1 MKTVDQ
7 HASDI
12 LSAIG
17 PMSPRRTALREAH
30 GCVLAAD
37 VRATVAVPG
46 FDNSAM
52 DGYAARA
59 AEVAAASEANPVTL
73 AVSGE
78 IMAGPV
84 RPEPLVPGTVARIM
98 TGAPLPEGAD
108 TIVQLEWTDGGTES
122 VRIHQAPRRGL
133 HIRRAGEDIAPGNLV
148 LAAGTVLGS
157 AQIGLLAAVNIAR
170 PAVHPRPRVAVL
182 STGSELVE
190 VGAPLGPG
198 QIVDS
203 NSHAIAAA
211 AHEAGAVV
219 RRFAG
224 VSDDP
229 DAFADAFEQVLKDT
243 DVVITTGGIS
253 VGARDVVKEVLSK
266 SGEIRFERIAMQPG
280 KPQGFGVVG
289 GVPVFTLPGNPVSAL
304 VSFELFVRPALR
316 RMRGL
321 PTSVTSPGSA
331 PFSETAAGGQD
342 AAAIWNTLAV
352 KVGEVVRSQP
362 GKRTFPRVRLER
374 DAGGEL
380 VATSAGGQGA
390 HQMSGLASAH
400 ALLVVPE
407 EVVEVSPG
415 MVLPALLLAE
425 PEWAGP
431 QVPASTASAASA
443 ASAGSAGSALA
454 GGTAGE

>member
-12 LSAIG
+12 LDAIV
-17 PMSPRRTALREAH
+17 PMAPRRTVLREAH

-59 AEVAAASEANPVTL
+59 AEVAAASEAAPVTMT
-73 AVSGE
+73 VSDE

-84 RPEPLVPGTVARIM
+84 RPGPLLAGTVARIM
-98 TGAPLPEGAD
+98 TGAPLPAGAD
-108 TIVQLEWTDGGTES
+108 TIVQLEWTDGGTGT

-148 LAAGTVLGS
+148 LASGTVLGA
-157 AQIGLLAAVNIAR
+157 AQIGLLAAVNVAR

-190 VGAPLGPG
+190 VGTPLGPG

-211 AHEAGAVV
+211 AHEAGAIV
-219 RRFAG
+219 RRVDG

-229 DAFADAFEQVLKDT
+229 DEFAAAFEVLLKST
-243 DVVITTGGIS
+243 DVVVTTGGIS
-253 VGARDVVKEVLSK
+253 VGDRDVVKQVLSRYADM
-266 SGEIRFERIAMQPG
+266 RFERIAMQPG
-280 KPQGFGVVG
+280 KPQGFGVMN

-321 PTSVTSPGSA
+321 VPHVTPLAAQVPWKTTGKPETGLVGDTHPG
-331 PFSETAAGGQD
+331 
-342 AAAIWNTLAV
+342 AV
-352 KVGEVVRSQP
+352 TVTVGEAMRSP
-362 GKRTFPRVRLER
+362 SGKRTFPRVRLER
-374 DAGGEL
+374 DDSGQL

-390 HQMSGLASAH
+390 HQLSGLASAH

-407 EVVEVSPG
+407 EVTEVSAG
-415 MVLPALLLAE
+415 TRLPALLLPD

-431 QVPASTASAASA
+431 G
-443 ASAGSAGSALA
+443 AGAQESDGSHP
-454 GGTAGE
+454 GGSRRGEGLG

>member
-1 MKTVDQ
+1 MTRIASTPSPAAQRICVRSNSAARARVDSS
-7 HASDI
+7 A
-12 LSAIG
+12 LAIG
-17 PMSPRRTALREAH
+17 PGLGRSDEARALVRTLLGTSSLPVVVDADGLFGLEPAPRDAPTILTPHAGELARLLEVESAWVAAHRLEA
-30 GCVLAAD
+30 
-37 VRATVAVPG
+37 
-46 FDNSAM
+46 
-52 DGYAARA
+52 AARA
-59 AEVAAASEANPVTL
+59 AERFG
-73 AVSGE
+73 AV
-78 IMAGPV
+78 V
-84 RPEPLVPGTVARIM
+84 L
-98 TGAPLPEGAD
+98 LKGAD
-108 TIVQLEWTDGGTES
+108 TIVQLEWTDGGIET
-122 VRIHQAPRRGL
+122 VRINQAPRRGL

-148 LAAGTVLGS
+148 LAAGTVLGA
-157 AQIGLLAAVNIAR
+157 AQIGLLAAVNVAR

-190 VGAPLGPG
+190 VGTPLGPG

-211 AHEAGAVV
+211 AHEAGALV
-219 RRFAG
+219 RRVDG

-229 DAFADAFEQVLKDT
+229 DEFGATFDELLRST

-253 VGARDVVKEVLSK
+253 VGARDVVKQVLSK
-266 SGEIRFERIAMQPG
+266 SDEIRFERIAMQPG

-321 PTSVTSPGSA
+321 PASPEGASWQRPATGTVTVRV
-331 PFSETAAGGQD
+331 SETMQSAAG
-342 AAAIWNTLAV
+342 
-352 KVGEVVRSQP
+352 R
-362 GKRTFPRVRLER
+362 RTFPRVRLER
-374 DAGGEL
+374 DDTGEL

-407 EVVEVSPG
+407 EVTEVPAG
-415 MVLPALLLAE
+415 TKLPAVLLPE

-431 QVPASTASAASA
+431 F
-443 ASAGSAGSALA
+443 
-454 GGTAGE
+454 GEARG